1 MSELESQCVLD
12 RGRRRLREKT
22 RARIGCRGVTPMLV
36 SLSLSLALS
45 LSISFSLSLSL
56 SLYRYLDP

>member
-36 SLSLSLALS
+36 SLSLSRSLALD
-45 LSISFSLSLSL
+45 LFLSLSLSL
-56 SLYRYLDP
+56 SV